1 MTKAK
6 EVKAATT
13 PQSEEEEPLLR
24 ISSLSKPTAHI
35 DIEFDGNGKFIPYH
49 FVNLDAIGIR
59 ERQMIADLL
68 NEAFDLGTQSVAKK
82 LSRKDN
88 AKYEAAL
95 RKLTLLILP
104 KMTAQKMGDGTNP
117 EIGLGQGHLAD
128 IAVAF
133 FVSSGESVP
142 DRIKLTEKMQELAD
156 SLPSQTGARSSRGSR
171 GSTSQRARRR
181 RG

>member
-1 MTKAK
+1 MTKA
-6 EVKAATT
+6 ETVKAAKT
-13 PQSEEEEPLLR
+13 PQPEDDAPLLV
-24 ISSLSKPTAHI
+24 ISSLSKKTERI
-35 DIEFDGNGKFIPYH
+35 DIDFGSGKLEPYH

-59 ERQMIADLL
+59 ERQTISDLL
-68 NEAFDLGTQSVAKK
+68 GETFELGGKSVTKK

-88 AKYEAAL
+88 AKYDAAL

-104 KMTAQKMGDGTNP
+104 KMTAKKMGDGRDP
-117 EIGLGQGHLAD
+117 EDGLGTGHMSD

-142 DRIKLTEKMQELAD
+142 DRIELTRRMQNLAD
-156 SLPSQTGARSSRGSR
+156 SLPSRTGAKSSQDSR
-171 GSTSQRARRR
+171 GSTNRRARRR

>member
-1 MTKAK
+1 MAESK
-6 EVKAATT
+6 EPDRATPLANT
-13 PQSEEEEPLLR
+13 EEEPLLR

-35 DIEFDGNGKFIPYH
+35 DIEFGGDGKFISYH

-59 ERQMIADLL
+59 QRQEIADLL
-68 NEAFDLGTQSVAKK
+68 SESFKLGGDSVNRK
-82 LSRKDN
+82 LSKSEN
-88 AKYEAAL
+88 VQYEKAL

-104 KMTAQKMGDGTNP
+104 KMTAKKMGDGSDP
-117 EIGLGQGHLAD
+117 EEGLGQGHLSD

-142 DRIKLTEKMQELAD
+142 DRIELTERMQNLAN
-156 SLPSQTGARSSRGSR
+156 SLPSQTGEKSSQGSR
-171 GSTSQRARRR
+171 GSTNRRSRRR